1 MASIPPLAASFQ
13 AFLHF
18 QFWSLAVYDANDGFI
33 PGPFFFTQVPV
44 MIASVPTAIAAPKYL
59 GRGVGRPGNKAIL
72 ATYNEKLEV
81 RELWGA

>member
-1 MASIPPLAASFQ
+1 
-13 AFLHF
+13 
-18 QFWSLAVYDANDGFI
+18 
-33 PGPFFFTQVPV
+33 